1 MQLEQTKNTPF
12 VNIDIE
18 NNIFEIKGPSYS
30 EDIVELYIPLTEH
43 IEKSI
48 YSLDGTLECELYF
61 DVLNS
66 ISHKKIFQI
75 LILLNNF
82 YQEGKDIKVKW
93 YYDADD
99 EDILEMGEDLMELI
113 DIPFEIFPVED

>member
-1 MQLEQTKNTPF
+1 MQLEQTKNTPY

-30 EDIVELYIPLTEH
+30 EDIVEMYVPITEY
-43 IEKSI
+43 IEKNISK
-48 YSLDGTLECELYF
+48 LAGTLECELYF

-75 LILLNNF
+75 LITLNNF
-82 YQEGKDIKVKW
+82 YQEGKDITVKW

-113 DIPFEIFPVED
+113 DIPFDIIPVED

>member
-1 MQLEQTKNTPF
+1 MQLEQTKNTPY

-30 EDIVELYIPLTEH
+30 EDIVEMYVPITEY
-43 IEKSI
+43 IEKNISK
-48 YSLDGTLECELYF
+48 LAGTLECELYF

-75 LILLNNF
+75 LITLNNF
-82 YQEGKDIKVKW
+82 YQEGKDITIKW

-113 DIPFEIFPVED
+113 DIPFDIIPVED

>member
-1 MQLEQTKNTPF
+1 MQIEQTRNTPF
-12 VNIDIE
+12 INIDFE
-18 NNIFEIKGPSYS
+18 NRIFEIKGPSYS
-30 EDIVELYIPLTEH
+30 ENIVEIYTPLIEYIESNIVH
-43 IEKSI
+43 
-48 YSLDGTLECELYF
+48 LDGSLECELYF

-75 LILLNNF
+75 LISLNNF

-113 DIPFEIFPVED
+113 DIPFEIYSVEN